1 MGLMY
6 RGGFRHRLRLAA
18 GVAPRR
24 AKGVGMLAAVLVSG
38 CAVGP
43 DFEPPPPPDIARY
56 TDATLPAATVSSE
69 TRGGQ
74 AQYFSFGR
82 DLPGDGGPLFLSR
95 HLNRLIERAIA
106 ENANLQ
112 AAQLTLRQAQ
122 KNAAAQAGPLLPT
135 VDANGGGAR
144 QQISPAQFGGGGA
157 PLPSTLFTTTRHVSS
172 PPPSCPS

>member
-18 GVAPRR
+18 GVAPRH
-24 AKGVGMLAAVLVSG
+24 AKGVGMFAAVLVSG

-56 TDATLPAATVSSE
+56 TDVTLPAATVSSD
-69 TRGGQ
+69 TRGGE

-82 DLPGDGGPLFLSR
+82 DLPGEWWTLFHSR

-122 KNAAAQAGPLLPT
+122 ENAAAQAGTLLPT
-135 VDANGGGAR
+135 VDANASAAR
-144 QQISPAQFGGGGA
+144 RQISPPQFGASGP
-157 PLPSTLFTTTRHVSS
+157 PLPSNPFNTTRNVSYALDVWG
-172 PPPSCPS
+172 

>member
-1 MGLMY
+1 MY
-6 RGGFRHRLRLAA
+6 RGGFRHHLRLAA
-18 GVAPRR
+18 GVAPRH

-43 DFEPPPPPDIARY
+43 DFQPPPPPDIARY
-56 TDATLPAATVSSE
+56 TDSTLPAATVSSE
-69 TRGGQ
+69 TRGGE

-82 DLPGDGGPLFLSR
+82 DLPGEWWTLFHSR

-122 KNAAAQAGPLLPT
+122 ENAAAQAGTLLPT
-135 VDANGGGAR
+135 VDANGSGAR
-144 QQISPAQFGGGGA
+144 QQISPAQFGGSGA
-157 PLPSTLFTTTRHVSS
+157 PLLFSLFNTTVNVS
-172 PPPSCPS
+172 